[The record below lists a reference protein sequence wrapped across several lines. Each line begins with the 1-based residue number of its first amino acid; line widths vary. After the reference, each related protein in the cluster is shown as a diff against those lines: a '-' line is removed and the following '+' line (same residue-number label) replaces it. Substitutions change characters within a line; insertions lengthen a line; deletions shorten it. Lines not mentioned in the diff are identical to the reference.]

1 MDLIDFNFKKSRKLG
16 DLLSDY
22 ITLFKQIFKHFNKTI
37 LALSLPFIAIF
48 MLITFYFFSYFSEM
62 ISSSQAPSFFFISSI
77 FFPTFLFLMLF
88 FLLVST
94 FGIEY
99 MLLLEE
105 KGNTDFSTKDIFR
118 NIKLR
123 ITKYI
128 AFFFSSLV
136 VGLMLMIPFG
146 IIAVIL
152 AFIPLVGMIAL
163 GVLSSMMAMFFYCA
177 LFLYLQNRE
186 RLWDSYRASFYLIKK
201 KLFEYG
207 LAAYIFQ
214 MIMQILLGL
223 LTIVPLIILGI
234 IAFNTIGFNDQFF
247 TSFSGKFLVSLGS
260 SIFTLFII
268 MSSIYMISFY
278 VLQYFSLLEVSYRED
293 TLDNID
299 QIGKTVD
306 DF

>member
-1 MDLIDFNFKKSRKLG
+1 MDFIDFNFKKSRKLG

-22 ITLFKQIFKHFNKTI
+22 ISLFKKIFKHFNKTI
-37 LALSLPFIAIF
+37 IALSLPFIAIF
-48 MLITFYFFSYFSEM
+48 MLISFYFFSYFSQM
-62 ISSSQAPSFFFISSI
+62 FSSSQAPSFIFISSI
-77 FFPTFLFLMLF
+77 FLPAFFFIMLF

-118 NIKLR
+118 NIRLR
-123 ITKYI
+123 LPKYI
-128 AFFFSSLV
+128 GFFFSSIV
-136 VGLMLMIPFG
+136 VALMLLIPFG

-152 AFIPLVGMIAL
+152 AFIPLIGMLAI
-163 GVLSSMMAMFFYCA
+163 GVLSSMVALFFYCA
-177 LFLYLQNRE
+177 LFLYLQDRE
-186 RLWDSYRASFYLIKK
+186 RLWDSYRASFYLIKSK
-201 KLFEYG
+201 IFEYG
-207 LAAYIFQ
+207 LASYIFQ

-223 LTIVPLIILGI
+223 LTIVPLVILGI

-268 MSSIYMISFY
+268 ISSIYMISFY

-293 TLDNID
+293 TLDHID
-299 QIGKTVD
+299 QIGQTED